1 MNRVLA
7 LIVALLLSTTLAGCD
22 AIKGDES
29 GGTNAADINSSDTV
43 AAGGVSFEKPKDWL
57 AVEPD
62 DLAEHSD
69 DESMDEVYEALNTD
83 ADAFAEMLEQVD
95 VYLVDTIGATSG
107 YADNISVLA
116 AGGPMPDDGAV
127 KAQYAAIGA
136 TNVKVKHTETALG
149 TATLG
154 SYDLDIG
161 VLVVHG
167 QSIVVDQD
175 GVVVITIATQKPG
188 RVKTLTKQILKTLDE
203 D

>member
-1 MNRVLA
+1 VNRLRALA
-7 LIVALLLSTTLAGCD
+7 LAVLVSPALASCGLLEDD
-22 AIKGDES
+22 APSASEV
-29 GGTNAADINSSDTV
+29 NSSDRV
-43 AAGGVSFEKPKDWL
+43 EVDGVSFDKPENWL

-62 DLAEHSD
+62 DLAKGAD
-69 DESMDEVYEALNTD
+69 DESMDEVYDALNTD
-83 ADAFAEMLEQVD
+83 ADAFAEILEQVD
-95 VYLVDTIGATSG
+95 VYLVDTIGSTSR

-136 TNVKVKHTETALG
+136 TNVKVRHAETALG